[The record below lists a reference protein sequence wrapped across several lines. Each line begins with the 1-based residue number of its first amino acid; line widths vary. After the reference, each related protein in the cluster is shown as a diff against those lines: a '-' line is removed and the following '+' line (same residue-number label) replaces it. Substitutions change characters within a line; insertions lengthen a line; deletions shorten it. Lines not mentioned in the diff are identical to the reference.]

1 MEVMDKNPNKAEKS
15 SAWGLSKLQLL
26 RVISR
31 EESVPDLQEGALNNG
46 CNHSLKVKNK
56 CDAGRGRWDLRY
68 LLQ

>member
-15 SAWGLSKLQLL
+15 FAWGLSKLQLL

-46 CNHSLKVKNK
+46 ATIL
-56 CDAGRGRWDLRY
+56 
-68 LLQ
+68 